1 MIKVIEDFVKRFNAE
16 IRLNETLLVK
26 KGNSYFLLNDTLKK
40 FVAKDFFYA
49 GLYLGKAKKD
59 GFFPS
64 FNLLRIIA
72 ESKANKV
79 VVDKK
84 TEWLFICGRD
94 GFKRGIKKVV
104 GSRNRGSYT
113 LILNMKSECLG
124 YGEILHDLDKPG
136 KGVVIKN
143 ILDIGDFLRRES
155 K

>member
-1 MIKVIEDFVKRFNAE
+1 MIKVIEDFVRRFNAE
-16 IRLNETLLVK
+16 IRLDETLLVK
-26 KGNSYFLLNDTLKK
+26 KGNSYFLLNDTLKRL
-40 FVAKDFFYA
+40 VAKDFFYA
-49 GLYLGKAKKD
+49 GLYLGKSKKD
-59 GFFPS
+59 RFFPS

-72 ESKANKV
+72 EAKANKV

-94 GFKRGIKKVV
+94 IFKRGIKNVV
-104 GSRNRGSYT
+104 GSKNRGSYT

-124 YGEILHDLDKPG
+124 YGKILHNLDKPG